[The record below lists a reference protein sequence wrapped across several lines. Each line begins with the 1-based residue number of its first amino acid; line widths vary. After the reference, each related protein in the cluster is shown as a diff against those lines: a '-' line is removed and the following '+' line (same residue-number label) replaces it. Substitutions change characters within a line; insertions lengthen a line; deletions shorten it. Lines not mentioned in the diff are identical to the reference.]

1 MKKKDILLTA
11 LAIGVLATS
20 AIAAE
25 TKTESHHTGKDPM
38 NVELQKLSG
47 MEFEMAFLS
56 DMVHHHKAALDM
68 FKMAEQRAQHDE
80 IKQLAK
86 KGTAEQ
92 QGEIDKMNGMLKSMG
107 KTADDHQEPAESM
120 SKMKADMAKLDSA
133 KGADFDKMF
142 LAMMIEHHHGAIHM
156 AELANEK
163 SSNPEIKQ
171 MAEKMASSQRE
182 EIKKMKGWQKAWFG
196 GEKTSS

>member
-11 LAIGVLATS
+11 LAMGAIATS

-25 TKTESHHTGKDPM
+25 TKTEGHHMGKDPM
-38 NVELQKLSG
+38 NMELQKLSG

-68 FKMAEQRAQHDE
+68 FKMAEQRAQHEE

-86 KGTAEQ
+86 NGTAEQ
-92 QGEIDKMNGMLKSMG
+92 QGEIDKMSGMLKAMG

-120 SKMKADMAKLDSA
+120 SKMKADMAKLDAA
-133 KGADFDKMF
+133 KGAEFDKMF
-142 LAMMIEHHHGAIHM
+142 LMMMIEHHHGAIHM
-156 AELANEK
+156 AELASEK
-163 SSNPEIKQ
+163 SSNAEIKP
-171 MAEKMASSQRE
+171 MAEKMAASQRE
-182 EIKKMKGWQKAWFG
+182 EVKKMKDWQKAWFG
-196 GEKTSS
+196 GEKSS

>member
-1 MKKKDILLTA
+1 MKDILLTT
-11 LAIGVLATS
+11 LAVGGLATS

-25 TKTESHHTGKDPM
+25 TKTEGHHMGKDPM
-38 NVELQKLSG
+38 NMELQKLSG
-47 MEFEMAFLS
+47 MDFEMAFLS

-86 KGTAEQ
+86 DGTAEQ
-92 QGEIDKMNGMLKSMG
+92 QGEIDKMNGMLKTMG

-120 SKMKADMAKLDSA
+120 SKMKADMVKLESA
-133 KGADFDKMF
+133 EGAEFDKMF
-142 LAMMIEHHHGAIHM
+142 LMMMSDHHHGAIHM

-182 EIKKMKGWQKAWFG
+182 EVTKMKDWQKAWFG
-196 GEKTSS
+196 ADKTS